1 MIYDLRTEKHVLAG
15 LLTHPEIFPEVE
27 RWINEKDFYQ
37 DVHST
42 IFSVVRQILIDSKP
56 LDKVIVALTI
66 KNLAINFGL

>member
-15 LLTHPEIFPEVE
+15 LLTHTKIFAEVE

-42 IFSVVRQILIDSKP
+42 IFSVIRQILNDDKP

-66 KNLAINFGL
+66 KNQTLSI